1 MFQALSQMPVAMG
14 APLFVGTIIV
24 LSIVC
29 GILFHRFVPH
39 ALLIEHNEIAGFVF
53 AVVGVIYAVLLA
65 FLAVGAWEHLQTAEQ
80 QTYDEA
86 ARLAVV
92 YRKCDLFPQGHLI
105 RSELRAYVEEL
116 VRHDWPMMQH
126 GETDEQA
133 VKMSERIA
141 FQVRHLPVTS
151 MAQQNVHA
159 EMISGMDQALVDRD
173 SRESLSRTG
182 IAVFLWGILIAG
194 AVVTIGFSY
203 LFAYKNTWL
212 LVAIVG
218 GLGAMVGLILYLI
231 AAVDYPFSGEIRVG
245 SEAFENVLRVF
256 NVIGP

>member
-86 ARLAVV
+86 AQVMKAVANAGI
-92 YRKCDLFPQGHLI
+92 DLDDAFAVLEDEGIQKFTGSWDELTQSV
-105 RSELRAYVEEL
+105 RSELK
-116 VRHDWPMMQH
+116 D
-126 GETDEQA
+126 
-133 VKMSERIA
+133 K
-141 FQVRHLPVTS
+141 
-151 MAQQNVHA
+151 
-159 EMISGMDQALVDRD
+159 
-173 SRESLSRTG
+173 
-182 IAVFLWGILIAG
+182 
-194 AVVTIGFSY
+194 
-203 LFAYKNTWL
+203 K
-212 LVAIVG
+212 
-218 GLGAMVGLILYLI
+218 
-231 AAVDYPFSGEIRVG
+231 
-245 SEAFENVLRVF
+245 
-256 NVIGP
+256 